1 MEVAS
6 VDWKAI
12 AAIVSAVMSSLAL
25 GLSIL
30 SYRRT
35 EALRRRAE
43 LRGFLEETA
52 YAADRLIDQL
62 AAGAASMDAEALL
75 PEIDRLYAERLLP
88 LLSKATAWPGD
99 PLVQSFHTLV
109 AAAEKARGAMRECVE
124 SDKDFSWKQEAGLLD
139 DRAMSRQREAYESWG
154 ATRLEADHLA
164 TMYGDEARDRLRAL
178 KSS

>member
-12 AAIVSAVMSSLAL
+12 AAIASAVVSSLAL

-43 LRGFLEETA
+43 RRGFLEETA
-52 YAADRLIDQL
+52 YAADLLIDQL
-62 AAGAASMDAEALL
+62 AAGEASMDAVALL

-99 PLVQSFHTLV
+99 PLVQSFQTLV
-109 AAAEKARGAMRECVE
+109 AAAEKARGATREGVE
-124 SDKDFSWKQEAGLLD
+124 SDKDFSGN
-139 DRAMSRQREAYESWG
+139 RR
-154 ATRLEADHLA
+154 H
-164 TMYGDEARDRLRAL
+164 AL
-178 KSS
+178 WMTA